1 MEFIDDY
8 GYSGYFRDSDWFYQK
23 WHTYEQRMALGPL
36 VGLTPKEKEVGEY
49 WRCWGPKEFQAPW
62 QMVQRAIEFEFELP
76 WPCGQR
82 IGRSEM
88 VKKSLRRFWPED
100 AQSLDPNIKQW
111 WPNPMPINPNDKDLV
126 GFF

>member
-1 MEFIDDY
+1 
-8 GYSGYFRDSDWFYQK
+8 
-23 WHTYEQRMALGPL
+23 
-36 VGLTPKEKEVGEY
+36 
-49 WRCWGPKEFQAPW
+49 
-62 QMVQRAIEFEFELP
+62 MVQRAIEFEFELP